1 MRDSEVRSWVT
12 GLGLPGLV
20 DVHVHFMPDS
30 VLRKVWAY
38 FDNARANYGVD
49 WPIHYRHDEQERLRL
64 LRSFGVIR
72 FAPLAYPHKPGMAEW
87 LNEWMRDF
95 VARTTDAVMTAT
107 LFPEPEVESY
117 LAKAL
122 DAGAR
127 CVKAH
132 VQIGGYDPRASE
144 LDGAWGLLA
153 EAGVPAVVHCGH
165 GPLRGAF
172 TGLDVFEQV
181 LRRHPAL
188 TVVLA
193 HAGMPEFRAAF
204 DLVSRYPNV
213 YVDTTMVGVRFG
225 AAQLADD
232 FVARLADFPDRVVLG
247 TDFPNIPYAYA
258 HQLEVIAGWAEAD
271 ERLGPEFLRAVLHDT
286 PARLLGAADQTDRR

>member
-20 DVHVHFMPDS
+20 DIHVHFMPES
-30 VLRKVWAY
+30 VLHKVWAY
-38 FDNARANYGVD
+38 FDNARENYGVD
-49 WPIHYRHDEQERLRL
+49 WPINYRFDEAERLRV
-64 LRSFGVIR
+64 LRSFGVVR

-87 LNEWMRDF
+87 LNEWTRDF
-95 VARTTDAVMTAT
+95 AARTPDAVITAT
-107 LFPEPEVESY
+107 LFPEPGVESY

-122 DAGAR
+122 EAGAR

-144 LDGAWGLLA
+144 LDSAWGLIA

-165 GPLRGAF
+165 GPLPGAH
-172 TGLDVFEQV
+172 TGLDVFAEV
-181 LRRHPAL
+181 LRRHPTL

-193 HAGMPEFRAAF
+193 HAGMPEFEPAF
-204 DLVSRYPNV
+204 DLVSQYPNV

-225 AAQLADD
+225 TIPLPEG
-232 FVARLADFPDRVVLG
+232 FLPRLVHFPDRVVLG
-247 TDFPNIPYAYA
+247 TDFPNIPYEYA
-258 HQLEVIAGWAEAD
+258 HQLEVIAEWAEAD

-286 PARLLGAADQTDRR
+286 PAHLLGAADDADRR